1 MSNWS
6 AERGQAYIE
15 GMYKSPK
22 INSTTIINMPESNW
36 TKEKVDELCKGVSE
50 SVTSLVASIN
60 EVVRNQK
67 KLNLRDC
74 MMKYSQLNVN
84 ISDIFGKLSSFW
96 HSISSSEISI
106 PQDFVS
112 EMNYLLGLYVSY
124 CSIEDYK
131 KYIIDFISFVRDNDD
146 IEIIRQ
152 EYEKIKS
159 LIPFTLGDIMG
170 NIVPLQVKDVLCDR
184 EYVDEVKLNN
194 KYTIKREKEWKMT
207 STSDGWEFVANLD
220 INYSGNIYT
229 PLEYFDTDQYDEREY
244 ETLDP
249 FGEGNKITRTHIEAL
264 PLPKK
269 YIENARNNYQSV
281 CVIDD
286 ISKRAISFLN
296 SNKFIE
302 AYHDAYFKY
311 YSEFVNRLSS
321 FLSKLQIYS
330 MNLSMANITFK
341 NFDVIEGHSKK

>member
-6 AERGQAYIE
+6 AEKGQAYIE

-50 SVTSLVASIN
+50 VSESVTSLVASIN
-60 EVVRNQK
+60 EVVKIQK

-106 PQDFVS
+106 PLDFVS

-170 NIVPLQVKDVLCDR
+170 NIVPLQVKYVLCDR
-184 EYVDEVKLNN
+184 DYVDEVKLNN

-207 STSDGWEFVANLD
+207 SNSDGWEFVANLG
-220 INYSGNIYT
+220 INYIGNIYT
-229 PLEYFDTDQYDEREY
+229 PLEYFDTDKHRIREY
-244 ETLDP
+244 EKLDP
-249 FGEGNKITRTHIEAL
+249 FREGKTTTDWTIETVF
-264 PLPKK
+264 LPKK
-269 YIENARNNYQSV
+269 YTEDARNNYQNV

-286 ISKRAISFLN
+286 VAKRAISFLN
-296 SNKFIE
+296 SSEFIE

-330 MNLSMANITFK
+330 MNLSMANITSK
-341 NFDVIEGHSKK
+341 GLEGHSKK